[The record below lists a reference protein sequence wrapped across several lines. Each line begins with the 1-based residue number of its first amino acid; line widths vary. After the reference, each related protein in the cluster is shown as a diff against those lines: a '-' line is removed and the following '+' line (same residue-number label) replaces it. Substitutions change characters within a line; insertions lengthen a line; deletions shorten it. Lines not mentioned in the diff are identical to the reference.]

1 MHYVTCVD
9 QSLNKVFMT
18 NARSLCII
26 RFRGKVTNARS
37 FQGHNWEEDG
47 ADPC

>member
-26 RFRGKVTNARS
+26 RFCGKVMNARS